1 MKKTKKSAFIEP
13 PPLRPTYMDFRH
25 LVWQRG
31 GFPFA
36 MAVSGDVCGLT
47 LVARWVRTKDLIR
60 VPDGMSADEASKLRF
75 EDFK

>member
-13 PPLRPTYMDFRH
+13 PPLPLLPTDMG
-25 LVWQRG
+25 LVWQKG
-31 GFPFA
+31 GLPFA
-36 MAVSGDVCGLT
+36 MAMSGDVCGLT
-47 LVARWVRTKDLIR
+47 LVARWVRTKDLIK